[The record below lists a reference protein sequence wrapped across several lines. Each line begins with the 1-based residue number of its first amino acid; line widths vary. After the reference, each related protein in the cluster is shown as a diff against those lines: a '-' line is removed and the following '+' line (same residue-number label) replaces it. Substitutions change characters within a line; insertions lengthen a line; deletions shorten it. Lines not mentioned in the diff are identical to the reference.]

1 MSITYCKSR
10 IDCAEQEY
18 DMQISS
24 IPIPTNPPINSVDV
38 GIAVLSKNLDVIE
51 KLGQS
56 MISMMEQSVAPHLG
70 QNIDLRV

>member
-1 MSITYCKSR
+1 
-10 IDCAEQEY
+10 
-18 DMQISS
+18 MQISS